1 MPNSIPN
8 ENEETIHSEVLKVS
22 EMTNYDENLQ
32 STATL
37 QSVEEAELHKMRM
50 QKDFAANELIE

>member
-22 EMTNYDENLQ
+22 EQTNDENLL

-50 QKDFAANELIE
+50 